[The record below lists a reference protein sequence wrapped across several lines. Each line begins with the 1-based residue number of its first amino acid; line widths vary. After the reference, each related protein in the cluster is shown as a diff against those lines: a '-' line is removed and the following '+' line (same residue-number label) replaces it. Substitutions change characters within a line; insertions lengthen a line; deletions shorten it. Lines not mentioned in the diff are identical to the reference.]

1 MKITGSDT
9 VELQIESFRGIQG
22 PAGPAGERGKD
33 GAAGADGFSPSIALT
48 RIADG
53 VLIKVMNRDGEHSQ
67 IVYDGKDGTGA
78 GGSAAGEDGGY
89 YMPSVFS
96 DGTLSWLASKAGMAA
111 VADANIR
118 GPQGEAGAQ
127 GPQGIKGE
135 KGEKGD
141 AGAAGAQGEQG
152 EQGERGPQGPQG
164 EQGEKGDK
172 GDTGASGYS
181 PVRGTDYWTDADKA
195 EIKSYVDE
203 AILN

>member
-1 MKITGSDT
+1 MKITGSET
-9 VELQIESFRGIQG
+9 VDMQIESFRGIQG

-33 GAAGADGFSPSIALT
+33 GAAGADGFSPSVTLT

-67 IVYDGKDGTGA
+67 IVYDGKDGAGA

-111 VADANIR
+111 VADANIK
-118 GPQGEAGAQ
+118 GPQGETGPQGPQGVKGEKGDPGAAGAQ
-127 GPQGIKGE
+127 GPQGEQGPQGPQGE

-141 AGAAGAQGEQG
+141 AGAAGA
-152 EQGERGPQGPQG
+152 R
-164 EQGEKGDK
+164 
-172 GDTGASGYS
+172 GYS

-203 AILN
+203 AILNGSW